1 MTGLGA
7 RPGRVYPAGMTFRTV
22 GVAAALVL
30 VLSSAHARAADVWVD
45 QAAAAGGNGSQAK
58 PFQTLNAAKA
68 ALETGDTMWIK
79 SGTYK
84 ETVDFWQL
92 PAGTGGRTLIR
103 AAPGA
108 SPVIDGGGASGFVLQ
123 AGQTPDMTFEGLTVK
138 NGATGIE
145 FYKAD
150 GGQVI
155 DCTTQGTGGSVAF
168 YFASHGLVSGS
179 KLEGSVSGKASDGT
193 VIENNEIYGSGA
205 EGITLHADSKN
216 CRYSH
221 NIVHD
226 NTSVNIYLDSISH
239 SVVDSN
245 LVYMSPGTT
254 KTTVGIMLADEAY
267 PNVTAP
273 VLSNIT
279 ITNNV
284 VIHNESGIR
293 FWDGDFPGQSALKNV
308 VIANNT
314 VVDNKTTAIK
324 WDAGPHQ
331 NTFVENNIFAGQ
343 SGQEALLLQANSTT
357 GITLDHNLWNL
368 PGVQKP
374 YLWANTTYSHSGW
387 ASATGQG
394 TGDVAGDPKFA
405 GAWDLPASNLELSAG
420 SPAIDKGK
428 TLSSVT
434 HDYNGASRPAG
445 AAYDIGA
452 FEYGATVPAGGAG
465 GSTGSGGATGIGG
478 SSAGGAAGQSSSS
491 GGATAGGAAGAS
503 TNPASSGNKGG
514 CGCRVG
520 GSRGPALPAWML
532 AFVVVLAERRRRR

>member
-1 MTGLGA
+1 
-7 RPGRVYPAGMTFRTV
+7 MTFRTV
-22 GVAAALVL
+22 GVAAALAF
-30 VLSSAHARAADVWVD
+30 VLSSARAHAADVWVD
-45 QAAAAGGNGSQAK
+45 QAAAAGGDGSQAK
-58 PFQTLNAAKA
+58 PFSTINDAKA
-68 ALETGDTMWIK
+68 ALKTGDTMWIK
-79 SGTYK
+79 DGTYN
-84 ETVDFWQL
+84 ETVDFWHV
-92 PAGTGGRTLIR
+92 PAGSGGRTVIR

-123 AGQTPDMTFEGLTVK
+123 AGETPDMTFRGLTIK
-138 NGATGIE
+138 NGDTGIE
-145 FYKAD
+145 FYQAD

-155 DCTTQGTGGSVAF
+155 NCTTTGTGGSVAF
-168 YFASHGLVSGS
+168 YFASHGLVRGS
-179 KLEGSVSGKASDGT
+179 KLEGSVSGKNSDGT
-193 VIENNEIYGSGA
+193 IIESNEIYGSGA

-245 LVYMSPGTT
+245 LVYMSAGTS
-254 KTTVGIMLADEAY
+254 KTTVGIMMADESY

-273 VLSNIT
+273 VETDIT

-293 FWDGDFPGQSALKNV
+293 FWDGSFPGQSAMKNV

-331 NTFVENNIFAGQ
+331 NTVVENNIFAGQ
-343 SGQEALLLQANSTT
+343 SGQQALLLQANSTT
-357 GITLDHNLWNL
+357 GVTLDHNLWNL
-368 PGVQKP
+368 PGVSSP
-374 YLWANTTYSHSGW
+374 FLWSNTTYSHSGW

-394 TGDVAGDPKFA
+394 AGDVAGDPKFT
-405 GAWDLPASNLELSAG
+405 GSWDLPASNLELASG

-428 TLSSVT
+428 TLSNVPL
-434 HDYNGASRPAG
+434 DYNGASRPSGAG
-445 AAYDIGA
+445 YDIGA
-452 FEYGATVPAGGAG
+452 FEYGATAPAGGAG
-465 GSTGSGGATGIGG
+465 GTTGTGGATGSGGAGTGG
-478 SSAGGAAGQSSSS
+478 SATGGAGGQSSGS
-491 GGATAGGAAGAS
+491 GGATSGGAAGAS
-503 TNPASSGNKGG
+503 DNAASSGDKGG

-520 GSRGPALPAWML
+520 GSRAPALPAWML
-532 AFVVVLAERRRRR
+532 AFVVVLAGRRRRRR

>member
-1 MTGLGA
+1 MVLNK
-7 RPGRVYPAGMTFRTV
+7 V
-22 GVAAALVL
+22 GVVAALFVMSIG
-30 VLSSAHARAADVWVD
+30 VHAQAAEWWVD
-45 QAAAAGGNGSQAK
+45 QAAAAGGDGSQAK
-58 PFQTLNAAKA
+58 PFSTINAAKA
-68 ALETGDTMWIK
+68 VLKMGDTLWIK
-79 SGTYK
+79 NGTYK

-92 PAGTGGRTLIR
+92 PAGTGGRTVIR

-123 AGQTPDMTFEGLTVK
+123 AGQTPDMTFRGLTVE
-138 NGATGIE
+138 NGDTGIE

-150 GGQVI
+150 GGEVI
-155 DCTTQGTGGSVAF
+155 DCTTKSTGGSVAF
-168 YFASHGLVSGS
+168 YFASHGHVSGS
-179 KLEGSVSGKASDGT
+179 KLEGSVSGKNSDGT
-193 VIENNEIYGSGA
+193 IIENNEIYGSGA

-245 LVYMSPGTT
+245 LVYMSAGTL

-273 VLSNIT
+273 VLSDIT

-293 FWDGDFPGQSALKNV
+293 FWDGDFKGQSALKNV

-343 SGQEALLLQANSTT
+343 SGQQALLLQANSTT

-374 YLWANTTYSHSGW
+374 FLWANTTYSHSGW

-394 TGDVAGDPKFA
+394 AGDVSGDPAFS
-405 GAWDLPASNLELSAG
+405 GTWDLPATNLELAKG

-428 TLSSVT
+428 TLSNVT
-434 HDYNGASRPAG
+434 HDYNGAARPAG
-445 AAYDIGA
+445 TGYDIGA
-452 FEYGATVPAGGAG
+452 FEYGATAPAGGAG
-465 GSTGSGGATGIGG
+465 GTTGSAGATGAGGSSTGGTAAGGAGNSGSGG
-478 SSAGGAAGQSSSS
+478 SP
-491 GGATAGGAAGAS
+491 AGGAAGAAGS
-503 TNPASSGNKGG
+503 GARASAGDSGG
-514 CGCRVG
+514 CGCRLASG
-520 GSRGPALPAWML
+520 QRSASAWLLALL
-532 AFVVVLAERRRRR
+532 VVVAGRRRRR